1 MDEGG
6 NDYVQTLNYIVASD
20 AQEYQIGK
28 KIMIK
33 ELMKMG
39 TKRKKLLK
47 EKSK

>member
-28 KIMIK
+28 NNDKGVD
-33 ELMKMG
+33 ENG
-39 TKRKKLLK
+39 D
-47 EKSK
+47 